1 MINPAFLNRVSG
13 NISQSV
19 CEILAQLTENVP
31 DNGVILDLNCGKGR
45 STLSMSM
52 ALSERGNQD
61 ISILA
66 VDSHVTNPLA
76 PLQDGTILKF
86 LDNLVVYNSMRRV
99 VPMIMPA
106 PKVLEVLNRKC
117 ANLVVVQSHGSDMTT
132 LNQYID
138 VAKFA
143 LRAKGTI
150 AVCLPTPVDSLN
162 FPDTTFKMTYRS
174 KELLVYESFRKGEL

>member
-1 MINPAFLNRVSG
+1 MINAAFLNRVSG
-13 NISQSV
+13 NISQDV
-19 CEILAQLTENVP
+19 CEILADLTEKVP

-52 ALSERGNQD
+52 ALSERGNQN

-66 VDSHVTNPLA
+66 VDTHVINPLSNS
-76 PLQDGTILKF
+76 PLQDGSILKF

-99 VPMIMPA
+99 VPMIMPV

-117 ANLVVVQSHGSDMTT
+117 ANLVVVQSYSSDVTS

-150 AVCLPTPVDSLN
+150 AVCNPVDNLN
-162 FPDTTFKMTYRS
+162 FPEAIFKITYQS
-174 KELLVYESFRKGEL
+174 KGLLVYESFRKGEL

>member
-1 MINPAFLNRVSG
+1 
-13 NISQSV
+13 
-19 CEILAQLTENVP
+19 
-31 DNGVILDLNCGKGR
+31 
-45 STLSMSM
+45 
-52 ALSERGNQD
+52 
-61 ISILA
+61 
-66 VDSHVTNPLA
+66 
-76 PLQDGTILKF
+76 
-86 LDNLVVYNSMRRV
+86 MRRV

-117 ANLVVVQSHGSDMTT
+117 ANLVIVQSHGSDMTT

-162 FPDTTFKMTYRS
+162 FPENTFRVTYRS
-174 KELLVYESFRKGEL
+174 KEILIYESFRKGEP